1 MAERTTARRSTVG
14 TTRGENR
21 RRTSSTA
28 EVHASVAPGPTKVGT
43 FSVMRR
49 MLQRARQSRQAVPD
63 AGPRSNRK
71 RVSAPERPGVR
82 RRLSELHLDFAG
94 PVGVA
99 KRVGAMAAKGVLV
112 VGIAAGVVAVGRLVE
127 AHVRKSEAFATKTID
142 VEGNSRLD
150 HEAILAVASLALGKN
165 TFAVS
170 PEEAEAALLKNP
182 WIASAHVVRRLP
194 DTYSIVVEERQ
205 AVAILTL
212 GEPYLVAGDASVFKR
227 WEIGDPDELPVIT
240 GVDPADFANDV
251 GYRTSL
257 LVNSVALLH
266 DYRDAGLW
274 RRAPIQEIHVENNEG
289 LTLYIGEDATAVRLH
304 RPPFRTK
311 LSRLRRVL
319 DRLEA
324 KDAEPAYVY
333 LDNVRRE
340 DRVTVRLR

>member
-1 MAERTTARRSTVG
+1 MAERTTVRRSTVG
-14 TTRGENR
+14 TTRGESR
-21 RRTSSTA
+21 RRTSSA
-28 EVHASVAPGPTKVGT
+28 ADVRASAVSGSTKVGA
-43 FSVMRR
+43 FAVMRR
-49 MLQRARQSRQAVPD
+49 MFQRARQSPQ
-63 AGPRSNRK
+63 AGPDTEPRNNRK
-71 RVSAPERPGVR
+71 RVSAPERPR
-82 RRLSELHLDFAG
+82 IRQRLSELHLDFAL

-99 KRVGAMAAKGVLV
+99 KRVGAMAGKGMLV
-112 VGIAAGVVAVGRLVE
+112 VAIAAGVVAVGRLVE
-127 AHVRKSEAFATKTID
+127 AHVTKSEAFATKTID

-150 HEAILAVASLALGKN
+150 REAVLTAATLAIGKN

-170 PEEAEAALLKNP
+170 PGEAEAALLKNP
-182 WIASAHVVRRLP
+182 WIASAHVLRRLP
-194 DTYSIVVEERQ
+194 DSYSIAVEERE

-227 WEIGDPDELPVIT
+227 WEVGDPDELPLIT
-240 GVDPADFANDV
+240 GVEPSDFSDDLN
-251 GYRTSL
+251 YRTSL
-257 LVNSVALLH
+257 LVNSVTLLH

-274 RRAPIQEIHVENNEG
+274 RRAPIQEIHIENDEG

-319 DRLEA
+319 DRLDA

>member
-21 RRTSSTA
+21 RRTSSAA
-28 EVHASVAPGPTKVGT
+28 EVRASTVPTSTRVGA
-43 FSVMRR
+43 FAVMRR
-49 MLQRARQSRQAVPD
+49 MFQRARQSRQAVHD
-63 AGPRSNRK
+63 TGPRSNRK
-71 RVSAPERPGVR
+71 RVSAPERPGIR
-82 RRLSELHLDFAG
+82 QRLSGLQVDFAR

-99 KRVGAMAAKGVLV
+99 KRVGAMAAKGFLV
-112 VGIAAGVVAVGRLVE
+112 VAIAAAVVAVGRLVE
-127 AHVRKSEAFATKTID
+127 AHVRKSDAFATKTID
-142 VEGNSRLD
+142 VQGNSRLD
-150 HEAILAVASLALGKN
+150 RETILTVASLAIGKN

-194 DTYSIVVEERQ
+194 DSYSISVEERQ

-227 WEIGDPDELPVIT
+227 WEVGDPDELPLIT
-240 GVDPADFANDV
+240 GVEPSDFADDV
-251 GYRTSL
+251 AYRTSL

-274 RRAPIQEIHVENNEG
+274 RRAPIQEIHMENDEG
-289 LTLYIGEDATAVRLH
+289 LTLYIGDDATAVKLH
-304 RPPFRTK
+304 RPPFRAK